1 MTAILQIQNND
12 QLILASNY
20 WNSDYARAGKVY
32 LSVNAGAFR
41 LLLPDLFTSEL
52 ADMRTALE
60 VIISRRLWPAQR
72 CSDAIEL
79 LFDDWTDNPY
89 APHIGTEQIDRL
101 PLDRDTGREVVCTV
115 WTRGPKLEIMLPAH
129 NRRSAKLPDR
139 RPWSN
144 GHAA

>member
-1 MTAILQIQNND
+1 MTAFLQIQNNG

-60 VIISRRLWPAQR
+60 VFISRGPWPAQR

-89 APHIGTEQIDRL
+89 ALI
-101 PLDRDTGREVVCTV
+101 
-115 WTRGPKLEIMLPAH
+115 
-129 NRRSAKLPDR
+129 
-139 RPWSN
+139 
-144 GHAA
+144 